1 MLPLF
6 AGIDCGSGAGGMEDV
21 VPFLLSMKTHCCGD
35 DESSSSPSSFF
46 IFASTAALSTLAIYL
61 LYHLSIT
68 CGCGLWVCCLLWVVV
83 VSSQHQK
90 TREQNGA
97 SNLNF

>member
-6 AGIDCGSGAGGMEDV
+6 AGIDCGSGAGGMEDAA
-21 VPFLLSMKTHCCGD
+21 PLFLLSMKTHCCGD

-46 IFASTAALSTLAIYL
+46 IFAATAALSTLAIYL

-68 CGCGLWVCCLLWVVV
+68 CGCGSVVCCGLWW
-83 VSSQHQK
+83 SAGSQHRKHVNRMVQI
-90 TREQNGA
+90 T
-97 SNLNF
+97 